1 MIPEII
7 TSKIINDGLNTI
19 INDFLKPRL
28 NNWIEQND
36 IEKSAINYEK
46 TLAEYFTRSYLE
58 YSKMHTIV
66 YNNME
71 TQLEDLYIPL
81 NIVYDDSTCSYETI
95 CIDKYPIDDFQ
106 KYNNRIFIVDNA
118 GMGKSTIMKFLFINL
133 INNSFGIPFFIEL
146 RKLTKNTTII
156 EYLLSEI
163 EDISDTMP
171 LERKKAFLRYLVNN
185 GDCIFFFDGYDE
197 ISLEDKK
204 QITTTLQNFIKV
216 AHKNTYIISSRKEDC
231 LASFYN
237 KFCFFYIEPLKKE
250 EAFTLLRKFDN
261 DGVLSKKI
269 IEKLNEVSSMR
280 IIFEFLGN
288 PLMVS
293 LLYTAYRYENDIPLR
308 KIEFYNQV
316 YKALYSNHDLTKGD
330 SYVHQKYSKLSLSD
344 FEKVLRY
351 LGFYSL
357 FSNHKTNVFNKDNLV
372 KLIDDIKNKLAIT
385 GFESK
390 FDTEDFIKDLLI
402 TVPLFVKESHDYKWV
417 HKSFAEYFA
426 AKYIYHDSNKIES
439 YLKNMYFSSHMITY
453 HNIFDFYYDID
464 TTSFRKFILKPFLED
479 FIDYIN
485 KNSIIIETEDTDY
498 MPLISILYTYKLGY
512 KYELLNSNT
521 IQNNKFSRHTSLN
534 NLKILQLHKDYNY
547 YLYLLVRPNK
557 NLLFIDIL
565 YEKKLDIFTD
575 RKNSNLKFEY
585 STKKIC
591 SKEDFIF
598 YNMNEKSGR
607 VILNDYLKSP
617 DKLKTYARVVSSFD
631 SYLKKALYFYPV
643 LDLQKC
649 KKLLNEINNEINYYK
664 LDDDIIF

>member
-7 TSKIINDGLNTI
+7 TSKIINDGLEAIVN
-19 INDFLKPRL
+19 NFLKPRL

-81 NIVYDDSTCSYETI
+81 NIVYDDSTFSHETI
-95 CIDKYPIDDFQ
+95 CIDKYPKDNFK

-133 INNSFGIPFFIEL
+133 INKSYGIPFFIKL
-146 RKLTKNTTII
+146 RKLPKDTTII

-163 EDISDTMP
+163 EDISDTMSM
-171 LERKKAFLRYLVNN
+171 ERKKAFLKYLISN

-197 ISLEDKK
+197 ILLDDKK
-204 QITTTLQNFIKV
+204 QITTTLQNFIKK
-216 AHKNTYIISSRKEDC
+216 AHKNTYIISSRKEEQ
-231 LASFYN
+231 LASFYDE
-237 KFCFFYIEPLKKE
+237 FCFFYIEQLKKE

-261 DGVLSKKI
+261 NGMLSKKI
-269 IEKLNEVSSMR
+269 IEKLNEESSIE
-280 IIFEFLGN
+280 IILEFLGN

-293 LLYTAYRYENDIPLR
+293 LLYTAYKYENDIPLR

-330 SYVHQKYSKLSLSD
+330 NYVHQKHSKLSLSD

-390 FDTEDFIKDLLI
+390 FDTEDFINDLLI
-402 TVPLFVKESHDYKWV
+402 TVPLFIEEGHDYKWV

-439 YLKNMYFSSHMITY
+439 YLKNMYASSHMTTY
-453 HNIFDFYYDID
+453 QNIFDFYYDID
-464 TTSFRKFILKPFLED
+464 ITSFRKFILKPLLKD
-479 FIDYIN
+479 FINYMN
-485 KNSIIIETEDTDY
+485 KNSITIENKDTEY
-498 MPLISILYTYKLGY
+498 IRLISILYAYKFGY
-512 KYELLNSNT
+512 KYELLNSTTSKNDNSH
-521 IQNNKFSRHTSLN
+521 NNSLFKNLELSRPLKF
-534 NLKILQLHKDYNY
+534 DNY
-547 YLYLLVRPNK
+547 YIYAMFNYDK
-557 NLLFIDIL
+557 NLVLINIL
-565 YEKKLDIFTD
+565 YEKKLDIFAN
-575 RKNSNLKFEY
+575 RKNSNFKSKYSLRKFL
-585 STKKIC
+585 

-598 YNMNEKSGR
+598 YDMNVASGYI
-607 VILNDYLKSP
+607 ILNEHLNNP
-617 DKLKTYARVVSSFD
+617 NKLKNYAVVVSSLNY
-631 SYLKKALYFYPV
+631 YLEKALYFYPV

>member
-71 TQLEDLYIPL
+71 THLKDLYIPL
-81 NIVYDDSTCSYETI
+81 NIIYDGSTFSCETI
-95 CIDKYPIDDFQ
+95 CIDKYPIDDFK

-133 INNSFGIPFFIEL
+133 INKSCGIPFFIEL
-146 RKLTKNTTII
+146 RKLTKDTTII

-163 EDISDTMP
+163 EDISDVMSN
-171 LERKKAFLRYLVNN
+171 ERKKSFLKYLINN

-204 QITTTLQNFIKV
+204 QVTITLQNFIKK
-216 AHKNTYIISSRKEDC
+216 AHKNTYIISSRKEES

-237 KFCFFYIEPLKKE
+237 KFYFFYIEPLKKE
-250 EAFTLLRKFDN
+250 KAFTLLKKFDN
-261 DGVLSKKI
+261 NGMLSKKI
-269 IEKLNEVSSMR
+269 IEKLSEESSMR

-330 SYVHQKYSKLSLSD
+330 SYVHQKYSKLNLSD

-357 FSNHKTNVFNKDNLV
+357 FSNHKTNTFNKDNLV
-372 KLIDDIKNKLAIT
+372 KLIDDIKNKLTIT

-402 TVPLFVKESHDYKWV
+402 TVPLFIKEGHDYKWI

-439 YLKNMYFSSHMITY
+439 YLKNMYSSSHMITY

-464 TTSFRKFILKPFLED
+464 ITSFRKFILKPFLED
-479 FIDYIN
+479 FINYMNKIITISNDDEYIRL
-485 KNSIIIETEDTDY
+485 TTV
-498 MPLISILYTYKLGY
+498 LYFHKFGY
-512 KYELLNSNT
+512 KYELLNSNIKKDT
-521 IQNNKFSRHTSLN
+521 ISLHDFKFIQPRLYS
-534 NLKILQLHKDYNY
+534 NY
-547 YLYLLVRPNK
+547 YFYPLFNYNK
-557 NLLFIDIL
+557 NAILIDIL
-565 YEKKLDIFTD
+565 LEKNLDIFSD
-575 RKNSNLKFEY
+575 FKRFNLIYKYNS
-585 STKKIC
+585 KKRL
-591 SKEDFIF
+591 SKKDFIF
-598 YNMNEKSGR
+598 HNMDESSGFLL
-607 VILNDYLKSP
+607 LNDYINNP
-617 DKLKTYARVVSSFD
+617 TKLKNYAPLLSSINF
-631 SYLKKALYFYPV
+631 LFEKLLYIKLVPN
-643 LDLQKC
+643 LQKC

>member
-1 MIPEII
+1 MISEVI
-7 TSKIINDGLNTI
+7 TTKIINDGLGAI
-19 INDFLKPRL
+19 IDNILKPRL
-28 NNWIEQND
+28 NNWIEQNN

-46 TLAEYFTRSYLE
+46 TLAEYFIRSYLE
-58 YSKMHTIV
+58 YNKMHTIV

-71 TQLEDLYIPL
+71 THLKDLYIPL
-81 NIVYDDSTCSYETI
+81 NIVYDGSASSYEKI
-95 CIDKYPIDDFQ
+95 CIDKYPKDSFK

-146 RKLTKNTTII
+146 RKLKKNTTIV

-171 LERKKAFLRYLVNN
+171 TERKKAFLKYLINN

-197 ISLEDKK
+197 ISLEDRE
-204 QITTTLQNFIKV
+204 QITSTLENFIKK
-216 AHKNTYIISSRKEDC
+216 AHKNTYIISSRQEEQ
-231 LASFYN
+231 LVSFYN
-237 KFCFFYIEPLKKE
+237 KFYFFYIRPLRKE

-261 DGVLSKKI
+261 NGILSKKI
-269 IEKLNEVSSMR
+269 IEKLNKESSMK
-280 IIFEFLGN
+280 IISEFLGN

-293 LLYTAYRYENDIPLR
+293 LLYTAYMYENDIPLR

-357 FSNHKTNVFNKDNLV
+357 FSNHKTNLFNKDNLV
-372 KLIDDIKNKLAIT
+372 KLIDDIKDKLTIT

-402 TVPLFVKESHDYKWV
+402 TVPLFVKEGHDYKWI

-439 YLKNMYFSSHMITY
+439 YLKNMYASPHMIAY

-464 TTSFRKFILKPFLED
+464 TTSFRKFVLKPLLED
-479 FIDYIN
+479 FIDYVN
-485 KNSIIIETEDTDY
+485 KNSITTENEDTEY
-498 MPLISILYTYKLGY
+498 VQLISILYTYKLGY

-521 IQNNKFSRHTSLN
+521 IPNNNSRKYTLPN
-534 NLKILQLHKDYNY
+534 NLRILQPRKNYNY
-547 YLYLLVRPNK
+547 YLYPLFRSNK
-557 NLLFIDIL
+557 NLVLIDIL

-575 RKNSNLKFEY
+575 RKNSNLKFKY
-585 STKKIC
+585 STKKIL

-598 YNMNEKSGR
+598 YGMDEKTGYI
-607 VILNDYLKSP
+607 ILNDHLKSP
-617 DKLKTYARVVSSFD
+617 DKLKTYATVISSFS
-631 SYLKKALYFYPV
+631 SYFGKALYLNPV
-643 LDLQKC
+643 LNLQKC

>member
-7 TSKIINDGLNTI
+7 TSKIINDGLEAIVN
-19 INDFLKPRL
+19 NFLKPRL

-46 TLAEYFTRSYLE
+46 TLAEYFTRNYLE

-71 TQLEDLYIPL
+71 THFKDLYIPL
-81 NIVYDDSTCSYETI
+81 NIIYDGSTCSYETI
-95 CIDKYPIDDFQ
+95 CIDKYPIDDFK

-146 RKLTKNTTII
+146 RKLKKNTTII

-171 LERKKAFLRYLVNN
+171 LERKKAFLKYLVNN

-204 QITTTLQNFIKV
+204 QITTTLQNFIKK
-216 AHKNTYIISSRKEDC
+216 AHKNTYIISSRKEER

-237 KFCFFYIEPLKKE
+237 KFYFFYIKPLKIE

-261 DGVLSKKI
+261 DGMLSKKI
-269 IEKLNEVSSMR
+269 IEKLTEESSMR

-372 KLIDDIKNKLAIT
+372 KLIDDIKDKLTIT
-385 GFESK
+385 GFDSK

-402 TVPLFVKESHDYKWV
+402 TVPLFIKEGHDYKWI

-439 YLKNMYFSSHMITY
+439 YLKNMYSSPHMTTY
-453 HNIFDFYYDID
+453 HNVFDFYYDID

-479 FIDYIN
+479 FIDYMN
-485 KNSIIIETEDTDY
+485 KNSITIENEDTEY
-498 MPLISILYTYKLGY
+498 VRLVSSLYTYKFGY

-521 IQNNKFSRHTSLN
+521 TKNDNFHKYTLLN
-534 NLKILQLHKDYNY
+534 NLHVLRPHKNYNY
-547 YLYLLVRPNK
+547 HLYPMFNSDK
-557 NLLFIDIL
+557 NLVLIDIL
-565 YEKKLDIFTD
+565 SEKNLDIFTN
-575 RKNSNLKFEY
+575 KTNSKLKFKY
-585 STKKIC
+585 SLKQIL

-598 YNMNEKSGR
+598 YNMNEKSGH
-607 VILNDYLKSP
+607 VILNDHLKNP
-617 DKLKTYARVVSSFD
+617 DKLKTYAKIVSSFD
-631 SYLKKALYFYPV
+631 PFFRKVLYLDPV
-643 LDLQKC
+643 LELQKC